1 MYVSICGEIIA
12 LIRTHFEGL
21 SEPEVFLSG
30 SGEIRTLETLSS
42 LPSFQDGALDPYATL
57 PFVIYN
63 TELL

>member
-1 MYVSICGEIIA
+1 MYVSIC
-12 LIRTHFEGL
+12 
-21 SEPEVFLSG
+21 G

-42 LPSFQDGALDPYATL
+42 LPPFQDGALDHYATL